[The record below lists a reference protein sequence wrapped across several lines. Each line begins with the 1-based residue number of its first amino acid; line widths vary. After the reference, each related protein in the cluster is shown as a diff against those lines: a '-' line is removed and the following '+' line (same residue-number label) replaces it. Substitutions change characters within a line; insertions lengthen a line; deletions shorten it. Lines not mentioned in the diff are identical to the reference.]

1 MHGFWQQRQCNA
13 GQLRS
18 LCCCHGSDFAPG
30 CFECAGKVSSCLAHL
45 QSGSERSQS
54 GAHVR
59 EASRCCLP
67 ASTANMRAALALQGG
82 SVAAILAVELAA
94 APPGQRMSAPT
105 LVTFG
110 EPRTGDAAFADAV
123 TALIPN
129 AQRVVHNRDIIP
141 HYPFREMPSTARNGS
156 VYKYHLVLCF
166 ETYKC

>member
-1 MHGFWQQRQCNA
+1 
-13 GQLRS
+13 
-18 LCCCHGSDFAPG
+18 
-30 CFECAGKVSSCLAHL
+30 
-45 QSGSERSQS
+45 
-54 GAHVR
+54 
-59 EASRCCLP
+59 LP